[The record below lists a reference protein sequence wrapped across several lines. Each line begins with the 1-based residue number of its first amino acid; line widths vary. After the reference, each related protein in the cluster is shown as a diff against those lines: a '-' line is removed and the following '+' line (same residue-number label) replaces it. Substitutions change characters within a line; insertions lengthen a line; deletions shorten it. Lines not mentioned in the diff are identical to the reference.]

1 MAEILRL
8 SEVSRKLGRMPALTD
23 VSVSVYGGRV
33 VGLCGLHGCGKST
46 LLRIAAGLMRTDCG
60 EVEICGL
67 PVGKKTRALTAC
79 LPDRD
84 MLPDDVKIG
93 EAVRLFSGWFKDF
106 SSAAALAMLDDLS
119 IDINKRFGT
128 FSQGARRGIQFALTA
143 SRQTAL
149 YLLDEPAAGM
159 NPNETAELMDMIRLV
174 RDKFGMTVLLIEHD
188 MSLVSGIC
196 EKLTVLNF
204 GQMLCEG
211 KTENVLSDPDVIKAY
226 LGD

>member
-46 LLRIAAGLMRTDCG
+46 LLRIAAGLMRTDFG

-149 YLLDEPAAGM
+149 YLLDEPAAGADERTRAYIYQKIGKLAHDESAVLVAV
-159 NPNETAELMDMIRLV
+159 NDIAEAALALD
-174 RDKFGMTVLLIEHD
+174 DLLI
-188 MSLVSGIC
+188 LQNG
-196 EKLTVLNF
+196 TVRHY
-204 GQMLCEG
+204 GSAREC
-211 KTENVLSDPDVIKAY
+211 DPAALFKEVCQC
-226 LGD
+226 